1 MISASKG
8 TLVTRRF
15 SIQPEREMTPILGLG
30 VLVAVLVA
38 VPAVSEGR
46 YSIGALLELLAC
58 LATAMAAYF
67 PVQCALASTFLLTL
81 VALRDPTPGI
91 GVFCAPIIIVALEMA
106 GRQLLRI
113 LVSIWLL
120 ILLFWWTAR
129 TLRPNESMV
138 FYIFF
143 WTVLIVASNVAGVL
157 VRHYLDKS
165 DRMLRDRL
173 RDQRRGIARDLHDTV
188 AHSLSLIV
196 MRAEQARLRG
206 EIDADDLYFIAAT
219 ADRSIHD
226 LRGMMALLRSDEAEP
241 SREIWRVEP
250 IQEVLPDAHTRLRN
264 AGFIPIVNVEGD
276 LDKLP
281 LSANSAL
288 AKILHESTT
297 NVIKHAARGTE
308 CTVMLEV
315 NDDDAELIVTSVSRK
330 GVAPKGSDGSKTP
343 RMGVDGMRER
353 VQALG
358 GEFTAG
364 QSGLRWV
371 TQVWLPLR

>member
-1 MISASKG
+1 MA
-8 TLVTRRF
+8 RRF

-30 VLVAVLVA
+30 VLVAVLAA
-38 VPAVSEGR
+38 VPAVSDGR
-46 YSIGALLELLAC
+46 YSSGVLFELLAC
-58 LATAMAAYF
+58 LVAAVSAYF

-81 VALRDPTPGI
+81 VALSDPTPGI
-91 GVFCAPIIIVALEMA
+91 GLFCAPIIIVVLEIA
-106 GRQLLRI
+106 GHQLLRMV
-113 LVSIWLL
+113 VSAWLL
-120 ILLFWWTAR
+120 IVMVWWTAKTLRPTESFMLYLLFW
-129 TLRPNESMV
+129 S
-138 FYIFF
+138 
-143 WTVLIVASNVAGVL
+143 VLVVASNVVAIL

-250 IQEVLPDAHTRLRN
+250 IQEVLPDAYARLRN

-288 AKILHESTT
+288 AKIVHESTT

-308 CTVMLEV
+308 CTLMLEV

-330 GVAPKGSDGSKTP
+330 GVIPKGSDGSKTP

-358 GEFTAG
+358 GEFSAS